1 MGPGRWTMKKIL
13 IAQEINDILQQKNSF
28 LERADM
34 LVFTATSNDEA
45 LDIHRAER
53 ADLII
58 THLELPGMD
67 VERFCSLIRQ
77 EAAPR
82 AVSLIMV
89 CSNSRSALEKS
100 SRCRADAVLLR
111 PVKSALIMAKVK
123 QLLNI
128 NWRETYRVLLNLS
141 VEGSS
146 SDLMFACR
154 SLDLS
159 TTGMRIEAARAFRQ
173 GDRVICSFFLPDANT
188 THIETT
194 GEIARIIQPGPG
206 TGAGRYGVHFL
217 DLSDDARKALGA
229 FLNANPR

>member
-1 MGPGRWTMKKIL
+1 MKKIL
-13 IAQEINDILQQKNSF
+13 IAQDINNILQQKNSF

-34 LVFTATSNDEA
+34 LVFTAATNDE
-45 LDIHRAER
+45 LLGIHRAER

-58 THLELPGMD
+58 THLDMPGMD
-67 VERFCSLIRQ
+67 VEQCCSLIKQ

-89 CSNSRSALEKS
+89 SPNNRGALEKS

-111 PVKSALIMAKVK
+111 PVKSPLVMAKAK

-128 NWRETYRVLLNLS
+128 SWRETYRVLLNIS

-146 SDLMFACR
+146 SEQMFACR

-159 TTGMRIEAARAFRQ
+159 TTGMRIETAHSFKQ

-188 THIETT
+188 THIEAT

-206 TGAGRYGVHFL
+206 TDAGRYGVHFL
-217 DLSDDARKALGA
+217 DLSNDARKALGA
-229 FLNANPR
+229 YLNANPS

>member
-1 MGPGRWTMKKIL
+1 MKKIL
-13 IAQEINDILQQKNSF
+13 VAQEISDILQRKNSF
-28 LERADM
+28 LERGDM
-34 LVFTATSNDEA
+34 LVFTAASNDEA
-45 LDIHRAER
+45 LGIHRAER
-53 ADLII
+53 ADLVI

-67 VERFCSLIRQ
+67 VEQFCSLIRQ
-77 EAAPR
+77 KAAPG

-89 CSNSRSALEKS
+89 CSNNRGSLEKS

-111 PVKSALIMAKVK
+111 PVKSALIMAKAK

-128 NWRETYRVLLNLS
+128 NWRETYRVLLNVS

-146 SDLMFACR
+146 SEQMFACR

-159 TTGMRIEAARAFRQ
+159 TTGMRIETEHSFRQ
-173 GDRVICSFFLPDANT
+173 GDRVICSFFLPDAKT
-188 THIETT
+188 THIEAT
-194 GEIARIIQPGPG
+194 GEIARIIPPGPG